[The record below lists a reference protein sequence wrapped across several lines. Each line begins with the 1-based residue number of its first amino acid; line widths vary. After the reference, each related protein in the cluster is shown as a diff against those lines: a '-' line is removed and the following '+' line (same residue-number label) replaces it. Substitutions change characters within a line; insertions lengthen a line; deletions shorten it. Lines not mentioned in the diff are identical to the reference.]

1 MRKTFTILLLF
12 SILALSLYD
21 CATEKS
27 QAYYDYKSK
36 VIASELDGSYTIRAW
51 GRARYASDAYDQA
64 RKQALRDVIFYGV
77 ESSTSTVQPL
87 KPLIFEVN
95 AEEKYEA
102 YFNDFF
108 KYGGEYTKYSSTIKE
123 KRIGSSKFAK
133 NEVQCIAEVTVSV
146 DRQKLKE
153 KLQKDGILK

>member
-1 MRKTFTILLLF
+1 MKNKFFKIFIF
-12 SILALSLYD
+12 STLVLCFSY

-51 GRARYASDAYDQA
+51 GRARYATDAYDQA
-64 RKQALRDVIFYGV
+64 RKQALRDVIFNGV

-95 AEEKYEA
+95 AEQKYET
-102 YFNDFF
+102 YFNNFF

>member
-1 MRKTFTILLLF
+1 MRKIFTKLLIFGTLALLLHN
-12 SILALSLYD
+12 

-36 VIASELDGSYTIRAW
+36 IIASELDGSYTIRAW
-51 GRARYASDAYDQA
+51 GRARYAADAYEQA
-64 RKQALRDVIFYGV
+64 RKQALRDIIFNGV

-95 AEEKYEA
+95 AEEKYET
-102 YFNDFF
+102 YFNEFF
-108 KYGGEYTKYSSTIKE
+108 KYGGEYTNYSSTIKQ